1 MSAEPKINDV
11 EAPATDAPARRF
23 TEPSLFDVLRRE
35 PYRFEFF
42 QAVRVLA
49 RAQPERKPVGYDY
62 PPEQEVA
69 RFRPHE
75 SLKFPASQIHSMAPP
90 AAEGEPDTLDV
101 TFFGLTGPVGA
112 LPQHYTEILIER
124 LGRKDRTLRDFLSLF
139 DHRLISLFYRA
150 WEKYRYWLA
159 AERTM
164 SREHEAEA
172 AGPEALRS
180 FVVDERPRLDLFSQI
195 LLDLAG
201 LGTPA
206 LRYALRNRRD
216 LQPRTAIEDQTFR
229 FYAGLLAQRHRPAV
243 ALESMLQDFFGW
255 PVRLKPFCGQWLV
268 LDVEDQTKLVRGG
281 NIELGRTAVA
291 GRKVWD
297 VQSRFRL
304 QVGPLTYDQ
313 FCRMLP
319 IGDAWTRFTQLA
331 RLYAGQQFDFDVQL
345 LLLKSE
351 VPPCRLEKPKGI
363 GPRLGWNSWIYSK
376 HFDKDVATVTL
387 LARDV

>member
-1 MSAEPKINDV
+1 MSADVKINDV
-11 EAPATDAPARRF
+11 EAPPAAAAGRRSA
-23 TEPSLFDVLRRE
+23 EPSLLDVLRKE

-49 RAQPERKPVGYDY
+49 RAQAERKPVGYDH

-75 SLKFPASQIHSMAPP
+75 SLKFPASQIHSIVPP
-90 AAEGEPDTLDV
+90 AGEGEPETLEV
-101 TFFGLTGPVGA
+101 TFFGLTGPVGT
-112 LPQHYTEILIER
+112 LPQHYTEIIIER
-124 LGRKDRTLRDFLSLF
+124 LGRKDRTLRDFLALF
-139 DHRLISLFYRA
+139 DHRLVSLFYRA

-159 AERTM
+159 TERTM
-164 SREHEAEA
+164 VRELEAEA
-172 AGPEALRS
+172 AGPEAQRS
-180 FVVDERPRLDLFSQI
+180 FVINERPRLDLFSQI
-195 LLDLAG
+195 LLDFAG
-201 LGTPA
+201 LGNPA
-206 LRYALRNRRD
+206 VRYGLRNRRN
-216 LQPRTAIEDQTFR
+216 LQPRTAIEDQTYR
-229 FYAGLLAQRHRPAV
+229 FYSGLLAQRHRSAV
-243 ALESMLQDFFGW
+243 GLEGMLADFFGW

-268 LDVEDQTKLVRGG
+268 LDLEDQTKLVAGG

-304 QVGPLTYDQ
+304 QVGPLTYEQ

-319 IGDAWTRFTQLA
+319 IGDAWTRFTQLT

-345 LLLKSE
+345 LLLKAE
-351 VPPCRLEKPKGI
+351 VPQCRLEKPKGI
-363 GPRLGWNSWIYSK
+363 GPRLGWNSWTYSK
-376 HFDKDVATVTL
+376 HFDKEVATVTL